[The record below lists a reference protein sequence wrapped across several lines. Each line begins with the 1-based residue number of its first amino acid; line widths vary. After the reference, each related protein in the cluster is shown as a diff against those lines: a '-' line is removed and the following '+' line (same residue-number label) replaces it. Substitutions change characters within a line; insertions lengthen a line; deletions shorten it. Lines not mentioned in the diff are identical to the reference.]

1 MRLARLKPIV
11 KKEFRQIVRDKR
23 TIGMLVIL
31 PVFLLMMFGYAL
43 NFDVKNVS
51 LAVYDQDKS
60 QTSREFIN
68 YFLNSEYFK
77 LKYHLSG
84 HKGIDELLDEGKVT
98 VVMIIPENFSR
109 NLLAGKP
116 ASVQILIDGAN
127 ASQATTVAGYANAF
141 IQGYSLKIIAN
152 FFSRRSGMTLS
163 LPIDFRPRIWYN
175 PELKSARFLVPGLIS
190 FILMLTAVISTSL
203 SVVREKERGTMEQ
216 ILVSPI
222 QPLELILGKTIP
234 YVFLSLLSAYL
245 ILLVGYVL
253 FDVSIKGSQVQLFLV
268 TILFLFVALGMGLF
282 ISTIASSQQ
291 VAFQLSGIIVM
302 LPSFLL
308 SGFVFPIRNMP
319 VAVQIFT
326 YFIPARYFLVALRS
340 IILKGVGLRG
350 FWSDVLFLFLFGIL
364 MLSLSWV
371 RMRKKKL

>member
-68 YFLNSEYFK
+68 YFLNSGYFK

>member
-1 MRLARLKPIV
+1 
-11 KKEFRQIVRDKR
+11 
-23 TIGMLVIL
+23 
-31 PVFLLMMFGYAL
+31 
-43 NFDVKNVS
+43 
-51 LAVYDQDKS
+51 
-60 QTSREFIN
+60 
-68 YFLNSEYFK
+68 
-77 LKYHLSG
+77 
-84 HKGIDELLDEGKVT
+84 
-98 VVMIIPENFSR
+98 
-109 NLLAGKP
+109 
-116 ASVQILIDGAN
+116 
-127 ASQATTVAGYANAF
+127 
-141 IQGYSLKIIAN
+141 
-152 FFSRRSGMTLS
+152 
-163 LPIDFRPRIWYN
+163 
-175 PELKSARFLVPGLIS
+175 
-190 FILMLTAVISTSL
+190 MLTAVISTSL